1 MKRLMVILAIV
12 CSTANIFASDL
23 VIKGNVDV
31 AFSVFI
37 NGEKYYSYYHEV
49 TVKNLPKGTYDVEIY
64 TEGANF
70 ELLYD
75 FSVNIPKNTTVYA
88 TFDGDNTM
96 YITNKKDVNNKII
109 INLTPYPKRASKP
122 APNVYHSY
130 PKKAEPYHSA
140 PAAKPAPKPA
150 AKAEPA
156 KSTATHTHTSSRDA
170 EVKSNS
176 APKAST
182 STAKPATSTAKPA
195 ESKPKST
202 TSATSSSSTNSRS
215 TTGPKSSTRSTPESR
230 K

>member
-1 MKRLMVILAIV
+1 MKRLLVILAIV

-49 TVKNLPKGTYDVEIY
+49 IVKNLPRGTYDVEIY

-109 INLTPYPKRASKP
+109 INLTPYPKRAPKP

-130 PKKAEPYHSA
+130 PKKAEPYHYA
-140 PAAKPAPKPA
+140 PAPKPA
-150 AKAEPA
+150 PAPAPKPAPKAAPA
-156 KSTATHTHTSSRDA
+156 KSTSTHTHTSSRDA
-170 EVKSNS
+170 EVKSKP
-176 APKAST
+176 APKPS
-182 STAKPATSTAKPA
+182 TSTAKPA

-202 TSATSSSSTNSRS
+202 TSATSSSTTNSRS
-215 TTGPKSSTRSTPESR
+215 TTGPKTSTRSTPESR